1 MCQVITQPLLVL
13 LRVGFSLLIKRAS
26 LKKLSLNE
34 EPLSSMDHSNPRG
47 LGIGFGQPGWSF
59 SGLPIKCALRA
70 LLVFFNLIEASCSPK
85 LSLKGRVVTPTYEFS
100 QRRHFAL

>member
-13 LRVGFSLLIKRAS
+13 FRVGFSLLIKRAS

-47 LGIGFGQPGWSF
+47 LGIGFGQPGWYI

-70 LLVFFNLIEASCSPK
+70 LLVFFQSDRGFVLSKPVFKGASGNP
-85 LSLKGRVVTPTYEFS
+85 
-100 QRRHFAL
+100 HI